1 MKNGVRLAVGVGL
14 VALMGLSGCS
24 RLQVGLGL
32 RVDLSKLPVVAME
45 ATLPNGSAIAP
56 GEKSPLVVT
65 LRPYT

>member
-1 MKNGVRLAVGVGL
+1 
-14 VALMGLSGCS
+14 
-24 RLQVGLGL
+24 
-32 RVDLSKLPVVAME
+32 ME